1 MQFTVINHSKK
12 AQNTG
17 LSGYREVH
25 RNQSFKKSAK
35 HGVIRD
41 KNQFTSIVHSNRAK
55 TLDYRDKKQFTII
68 VHSKKAQNTG
78 LSGYKAIHRNHSF
91 KKSPKHGVIGV

>member
-35 HGVIRD
+35 HGVIGVKSNLQKSIIQKRA
-41 KNQFTSIVHSNRAK
+41 NIRGYWGIEQFTEIN
-55 TLDYRDKKQFTII
+55 
-68 VHSKKAQNTG
+68 HSKKAQNTG
-78 LSGYKAIHRNHSF
+78 L
-91 KKSPKHGVIGV
+91 